1 MGNLEGD
8 VVDKVIPYKK
18 AVSKEKDKDGRIMG
32 LNNMNPNKFSAP
44 SSEGSLTM
52 GVATRKEGRSR
63 NKGKVK
69 ASTENQKKQRSGTWT
84 RLTDGSMSLMIME
97 QSNANCGPKR
107 KCEVLQNAKTNNE
120 EQSKRFKLEEET
132 KKLSHLLAT
141 HLERWRLLCN
151 PNKSNES
158 VKLELSGVWEPPDN

>member
-84 RLTDGSMSLMIME
+84 RLTDRSMSLMIME
-97 QSNANCGPKR
+97 QSNANCGQRESAKSYRMRRRTMRNNLKGSSLRR
-107 KCEVLQNAKTNNE
+107 KQRNLVICWLHT
-120 EQSKRFKLEEET
+120 
-132 KKLSHLLAT
+132 
-141 HLERWRLLCN
+141 
-151 PNKSNES
+151 
-158 VKLELSGVWEPPDN
+158 